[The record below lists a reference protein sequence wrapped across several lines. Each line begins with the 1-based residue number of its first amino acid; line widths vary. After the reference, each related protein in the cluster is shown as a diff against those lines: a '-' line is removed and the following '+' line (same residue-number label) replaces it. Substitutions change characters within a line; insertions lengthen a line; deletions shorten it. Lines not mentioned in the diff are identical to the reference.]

1 MGKNID
7 LIKLAGFILTLILV
21 VTVSG
26 ITYAENGLPLEKVI
40 NLADENDTDLKI
52 SELELDNA
60 RLNYEMNRAQN
71 IRTESRY
78 QELSTELAYNQK
90 KEEDRQTRKEIYIG
104 LIRDYHNLIELNKE
118 IEIANKEKELAR
130 KKLEDKA
137 LEIEQGLSSRI
148 ELLQQQIAFNNAE
161 FDLNSLES
169 ELEEAERQFKSRL
182 NLDELP
188 ELTSRIQAVGS
199 LNLQSRQEI
208 VAKALEG
215 SFQLEAARI
224 NRDLSEIDVKRAE
237 ATEIPELELEENRNN
252 LELAELEIIQVR
264 EDVEEQALDQY
275 YQVEQSYSQIELAA
289 GNLEQAQ
296 EHRRITNEQ
305 REAGLVSASA
315 LEEAE
320 LEYLQA
326 ELNLETSRF
335 SYLISYFNLQNMIG
349 VELEVLLDEIVAVI
363 SG

>member
-1 MGKNID
+1 MDKNID
-7 LIKLAGFILTLILV
+7 LSKFTGFILLLILV
-21 VTVSG
+21 LTVSG
-26 ITYAENGLPLEKVI
+26 IAYADNGLSLEEVI

-78 QELSTELAYNQK
+78 QELSTEMAYNQK
-90 KEEDRQTRKEIYIG
+90 KEEDRQTRTEIYIG
-104 LIRDYHNLIELNKE
+104 LIRDYHNLIELNQE
-118 IEIANKEKELAR
+118 IDIANKEKELIR
-130 KKLEDKA
+130 NKLEDKE
-137 LEIEQGLSSRI
+137 LEVEQGLSSRI

-161 FDLNSLES
+161 FDLRSLES
-169 ELEEAERQFKSRL
+169 ELEQAERQFKFRL
-182 NLDELP
+182 DLDELP

-199 LNLQSRQEI
+199 LNLQPRQEI
-208 VAKALEG
+208 VDRALEE

-237 ATEIPELELEENRNN
+237 ATEIPELELEKNKNN
-252 LELAELEIIQVR
+252 LELAELEITQVK

-275 YQVEQSYSQIELAA
+275 HQVEQSYSQIELAA
-289 GNLEQAQ
+289 GNLEQAL
-296 EHRRITNEQ
+296 EHRRITKEQ
-305 REAGLVSASA
+305 RDAGLVSASA

-326 ELNLETSRF
+326 ELNLDTSRF

-349 VELEVLLDEIVAVI
+349 VELEVLLDEIVAII